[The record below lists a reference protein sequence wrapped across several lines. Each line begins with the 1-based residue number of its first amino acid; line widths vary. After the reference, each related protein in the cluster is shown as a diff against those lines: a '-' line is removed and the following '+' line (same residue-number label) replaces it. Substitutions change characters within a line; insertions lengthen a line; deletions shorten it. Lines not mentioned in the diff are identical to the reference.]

1 MIKQGHV
8 FVYDEEEKTV
18 TKTLIETGASSVSE
32 YEILS
37 GVKVGDR
44 IVLAPQSTF
53 EDSFEARVKEDA

>member
-1 MIKQGHV
+1 MFLFMMKK
-8 FVYDEEEKTV
+8 KTV